1 MWLCVWKDF
10 INCKV
15 MYQFVYCVWDFH
27 SYSRDFC
34 IIHTA
39 ETFVNKAEPSLALY
53 PTHGLLTFGQIIF
66 PWSGLS
72 VCFLWDPFLIFSVN
86 QSVWLKYWLL
96 TNGRGCV
103 SGHSLRGYCSGS
115 ACCLL
120 SHPLLIS
127 FSKPGTFSAALH
139 WAGFQQYLAL
149 GQNCKGKCI
158 IQWFVLCIY

>member
-1 MWLCVWKDF
+1 MWLCVWKGF
-10 INCKV
+10 INYKV
-15 MYQFVYCVWDFH
+15 MYQCCLLYWDFH

-34 IIHTA
+34 KKTK
-39 ETFVNKAEPSLALY
+39 TKKPEPSLALCF
-53 PTHGLLTFGQIIF
+53 TCGLLTFSQVIF
-66 PWSGLS
+66 PWSGLP
-72 VCFLWDPFLIFSVN
+72 VCFLGDPFLAFSVN

-115 ACCLL
+115 ACRLL

-127 FSKPGTFSAALH
+127 FSKPGTFSAALS

-149 GQNCKGKCI
+149 GQNYKGECI